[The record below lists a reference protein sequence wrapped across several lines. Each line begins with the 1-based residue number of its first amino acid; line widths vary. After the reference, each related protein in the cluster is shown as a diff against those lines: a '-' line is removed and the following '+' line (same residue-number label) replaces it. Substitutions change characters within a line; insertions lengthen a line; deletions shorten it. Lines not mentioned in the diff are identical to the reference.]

1 MFGGFSTR
9 NNFGATGSAFPTRPL
24 AQLGGFDPATDFIA
38 AANITNATQQAAI
51 RTLVNDLVANSLW
64 DKILTAYPM
73 VGGNAYSHKFILK
86 NPKDANNA
94 FRVQFFGGWTHG
106 PSGAIGNG
114 STSWGATFFTPSE
127 QYAGPSGA
135 HICIYTDGST
145 AGFNGYDVGYQG
157 TNFNLIG
164 KFLSDGAS
172 YFGSG
177 QSAFST
183 VVNTGT
189 ATGFWFGNKSGVVT
203 SLWHACPGLT
213 MTRVLNTTVTNAA
226 FSAASALYGAAIG
239 ANITSNAASVFSNKQ
254 FKWVSLGLNMS
265 DAEITTYETIVNTFQ
280 AALTRNLY

>member
-24 AQLGGFDPATDFIA
+24 AQLGGFDPATDFIDV
-38 AANITNATQQAAI
+38 ANITNATQQAAI

-64 DKILTAYPM
+64 DKILAAYPM
-73 VGGNAYSHKFILK
+73 VGGNAYSHKFNLK

-94 FRVQFFGGWTHG
+94 FRVSFFGGWTHG
-106 PSGAIGNG
+106 PSGAIANG
-114 STSWGATFFTPSE
+114 SNSWGATFFTPSE

-135 HICIYTDGST
+135 HICAYTDGST
-145 AGFNGYDVGYQG
+145 ATSSGYDIGYQSQ
-157 TNFNLIG
+157 NFALIG
-164 KFLSDGAS
+164 RFTDSLSYAS
-172 YFGSG
+172 IG
-177 QSAFST
+177 QAVFTTTANS
-183 VVNTGT
+183 GT
-189 ATGFWFGNKSGVVT
+189 ATGFWFTNKSGVVT

-226 FSAASALYGAAIG
+226 YSAASSLYGTSIG
-239 ANITSNAASVFSNKQ
+239 SNIASNAVANFSNKQ
-254 FKWVSLGLNMS
+254 YKWVSLGYNMS

>member
-9 NNFGATGSAFPTRPL
+9 NPFGATGSAFPTRAL

-51 RTLVNDLVANSLW
+51 RTLVNNLVANSLW
-64 DKILTAYPM
+64 DKILAAYPM
-73 VGGNAYSHKFILK
+73 VGGNAYSHKFNLK

-114 STSWGATFFTPSE
+114 SNSWGATFFTPSE

-145 AGFNGYDVGYQG
+145 AAFAAYDVGYQQP
-157 TNFNLIG
+157 NFVIIGRWTDNL
-164 KFLSDGAS
+164 S
-172 YFGSG
+172 YVALA
-177 QSAFST
+177 QNAFST
-183 VVNTGT
+183 VANSAT
-189 ATGFWFGNKSGVVT
+189 ATGLWFGNKSGLVT

-213 MTRVLNTTVTNAA
+213 MTRVINTTVTNAPFVA
-226 FSAASALYGAAIG
+226 TSSQVGVPIG
-239 ANITSNAASVFSNKQ
+239 AQVSSNSPSNFSNKQ
-254 FKWVSLGLNMS
+254 FKWVSFGYNMS
-265 DAEITTYETIVNTFQ
+265 DAEITTYETIVNQFQ
-280 AALTRNLY
+280 TALTRNLY